1 MFQELEGRPRR
12 PAAQTRKGETERRPM
27 QEEMKADRAVLLLVC
42 QDCWLGEL
50 CSTDTVSQY
59 CTAPYA
65 VNKSPGSRWFQLRL
79 PGAGQV
85 ASQLNALS
93 QSQPSPPC
101 PLPSLPPV
109 LFSVVAVPNG
119 IFFLV
124 YSCITLQCSFF
135 SARIGARTLFP
146 APL

>member
-59 CTAPYA
+59 STVLYCTVCCKQITWVEMVSTPPARRR
-65 VNKSPGSRWFQLRL
+65 PG
-79 PGAGQV
+79 G
-85 ASQLNALS
+85 
-93 QSQPSPPC
+93 
-101 PLPSLPPV
+101 
-109 LFSVVAVPNG
+109 
-119 IFFLV
+119 
-124 YSCITLQCSFF
+124 
-135 SARIGARTLFP
+135 
-146 APL
+146 